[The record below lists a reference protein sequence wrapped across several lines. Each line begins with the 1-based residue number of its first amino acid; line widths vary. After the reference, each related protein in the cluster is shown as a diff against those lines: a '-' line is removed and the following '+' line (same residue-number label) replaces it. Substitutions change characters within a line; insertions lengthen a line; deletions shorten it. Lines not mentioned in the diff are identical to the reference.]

1 MKKTLLTLALLTPC
15 LSSWAD
21 GNIQAGQQKAS
32 RCQAC
37 HGAAGKAVVP
47 LYPHLAG
54 QNAAYLS
61 HALQAYQKG
70 ERNGGQAEVMKA
82 FVSGL
87 NAEDIDD
94 LAEYYASL
102 KP

>member
-1 MKKTLLTLALLTPC
+1 MKKTALTLALLAFGLPC
-15 LSSWAD
+15 LAD

-37 HGAAGKAVVP
+37 HGMAGKANVP

-87 NAEDIDD
+87 SAGDIDD
-94 LAEYYASL
+94 LAAYYASL